1 MEHPPTRLYTA
12 MHRKRDG
19 FVAEIRGRFLAIRKR
34 RRKGWKRILAHS
46 QAKWVFLPCDMVSGK
61 LREPDVLSVI
71 VAAIGN
77 DDAEWHGSLE
87 AAARAVTGKRR
98 GKMPHVWDRKI
109 L

>member
-1 MEHPPTRLYTA
+1 
-12 MHRKRDG
+12 
-19 FVAEIRGRFLAIRKR
+19 
-34 RRKGWKRILAHS
+34 
-46 QAKWVFLPCDMVSGK
+46 
-61 LREPDVLSVI
+61 VLSVI